1 MVSGKSCQQKTYDEK
16 VTQLTFEKYCTWTHY
31 VDNVLVS
38 DTLNKD
44 SLSHSLFLFAY
55 VHVKQKVNWK

>member
-1 MVSGKSCQQKTYDEK
+1 M
-16 VTQLTFEKYCTWTHY
+16 LLF
-31 VDNVLVS
+31 VLVL

-44 SLSHSLFLFAY
+44 SLSHSFTLFAY